1 MSSKFQSTNN
11 QKIGLDNSW
20 NEAVIVNIYY
30 LWDRKSAVENSD
42 FAILNMVHI
51 QFHAHLKIMC
61 YWCDL
66 NLGYTSK
73 YNLVTP
79 PLPYNAIYIWW
90 KRNWNRSLWV
100 LNKSAKISILFLVS
114 VGFSLVGKSSWKNLE
129 AANPHVGKSH

>member
-73 YNLVTP
+73 NSLVTP
-79 PLPYNAIYIWW
+79 PLPYNAIYFWW

-129 AANPHVGKSH
+129 AANPNVGKSH